1 MWSLNFPHF
10 GAICKKSFIIPNF
23 GGMVLKKTYQQ
34 AKIGSVLNLL
44 LRSKATKSITM
55 VATCRN
61 MATIKDWYVSQKHFH
76 EKKFRK
82 QISFEYKFHF
92 HEKISQTKNK
102 MGNGLLTF

>member
-1 MWSLNFPHF
+1 MRYIYANKVVNFVKNVNDEQAF
-10 GAICKKSFIIPNF
+10 RKKKLYHPQFWRHGI
-23 GGMVLKKTYQQ
+23 KKKHQQ

-76 EKKFRK
+76 EKK
-82 QISFEYKFHF
+82 ISKTNFF
-92 HEKISQTKNK
+92 
-102 MGNGLLTF
+102 